1 MLFFD
6 LHHSHTIALAGT
18 LYTIGKRIM
27 QRREN
32 LTITNCYH
40 CGEACDNKI
49 VTFEDYAFCCDGC
62 RTVYQILQQNQL
74 CDFYSFDDVSAN
86 KPKSFPK
93 EKWAFLDSEEI
104 QQQLLQFSS
113 GKLNIITLHIPG
125 MHCTS
130 CIYLLENLSRI
141 KQGVI
146 ATEVNFLKKEI
157 TIQSDP
163 AKINLRELVETLCSI
178 GYAPSIS
185 LQDAEKKQEKHTNK
199 QLYYKIGVAGFCSM
213 NLMAFGLPD
222 YFDFNNLL
230 TADFKLL
237 FGTLSAILA
246 SPVIFYSG
254 AEYFVSG
261 FYALKNRTVNMDLPV
276 ALGLSGLIIQS
287 YYDIFTR
294 SGPGYFDSIAMFIF
308 MLLVGRFFQQRT
320 YQAFSF
326 DRDFKSYFPL
336 AVSKLVD
343 DKKQSVKVTNLEKN
357 DVIFIHNE
365 ELIPADSI
373 LESENALI
381 DYSFVTG
388 ESEPVSSPIGQ
399 LIYAGGRNKGS
410 GIRLR
415 VVQPVS
421 QSYLTQLWNSKAFSK
436 QRVTSLHEWS
446 NKLARYFTIAVVV
459 IAAATAIYWKMNDSS
474 ILLKAVTSAL
484 IVACPCVL
492 ALSIPFTFGA
502 VLRIFG
508 RNGLYLKNADAIEE
522 LAKTDTIIFDKT
534 GTLTSSQ
541 STEIIYE
548 GEGFSEYEKSI
559 IGSVAANST
568 HPVSKKIS
576 EKLEAENIFPITN
589 WKETIGQG
597 ISADIDNHKVAIGK
611 NAYIG
616 LPENASI
623 QQSTFVAV
631 DGKLKG
637 KFTIQNAFRDDIE
650 MLAYRLRKGFD
661 VFVLSGD
668 SDKDKAKLAPLFGA
682 PNLHFHQSP
691 QDKLDFIENLQK
703 NGATVAM
710 IGDGLN
716 DAGALKASN
725 FGITITDDVNSFT
738 PASDAILDAKHLALL
753 PQFVKLAKS
762 TRNMIYGSFIFSFTY
777 NCVGL
782 SFAVRGELEPWVAA
796 LLMPIS
802 SVTVLL
808 YTQLVSRGLA
818 RKYKL

>member
-1 MLFFD
+1 MQTKEKTSA
-6 LHHSHTIALAGT
+6 LH
-18 LYTIGKRIM
+18 
-27 QRREN
+27 
-32 LTITNCYH
+32 CYH
-40 CGEACDNKI
+40 CGETCDKKI
-49 VTFEDYAFCCDGC
+49 VKFEDHVFCCDGC
-62 RTVYQILQQNQL
+62 RTVYEILQQNQL
-74 CDFYSFDDVSAN
+74 CDFYNFDEVQAN
-86 KPKSFPK
+86 KPKAFTK
-93 EKWAFLDSEEI
+93 EKWLFLDAAEI

-113 GKLNIITLHIPG
+113 AKRNIMTLHIPG

-141 KQGVI
+141 KKGVI
-146 ATEVNFLKKEI
+146 ATEVNFLKKEF
-157 TIQSDP
+157 TIQYDP
-163 AKINLRELVETLCSI
+163 KNLTLRELVETLCTI
-178 GYAPSIS
+178 GYSPSIS
-185 LQDAEKKQEKHTNK
+185 LQDAENKQEKQSNK
-199 QLYYKIGVAGFCSM
+199 KLYYKIGVAAFCAS
-213 NLMAFGLPD
+213 NLMILGLPD

-230 TADFKLL
+230 TSDFKLL
-237 FGTLSAILA
+237 FNSLSAVLA
-246 SPVIFYSG
+246 LPVIFYSG
-254 AEYFVSG
+254 AEYFKSG

-287 YYDIFTR
+287 YYDVFTH
-294 SGPGYFDSIAMFIF
+294 SGPGFFDSIAMFIF

-336 AVSKLVD
+336 AVTKIVV
-343 DKKQSVKVTNLEKN
+343 DKKQSAKVTTLQKN

-365 ELIPADSI
+365 ELIPADSV
-373 LESENALI
+373 LESESAMI

-388 ESEPVSSPIGQ
+388 ESEPVNSPIGQ

-410 GIRLR
+410 GIQLR
-415 VVQPVS
+415 VAQPVS
-421 QSYLTQLWNSKAFSK
+421 QSYLTQLWNAKAFSK
-436 QRVTSLHEWS
+436 QRATTLHEWS
-446 NKLARYFTIAVVV
+446 NKLARYFTIAVIL
-459 IAAATAIYWKMNDSS
+459 IAAATAIYWKINDSNL
-474 ILLKAVTSAL
+474 LLKAVTSAL

-534 GTLTSSQ
+534 GTLTSAQ
-541 STEIIYE
+541 ATEIMYE
-548 GEGFSEYEKSI
+548 GEDFSAYERSI

-576 EKLEAENIFPITN
+576 EKLEAENKYKITN
-589 WKETIGQG
+589 WEETIGQG
-597 ISADIDNHKVAIGK
+597 ISAEIDNHKVAIGK

-623 QQSTFVAV
+623 HQNTFVSV

-637 KFTIQNAFRDDIE
+637 KFTIQNTFRKDIE
-650 MLAYRLRKGFD
+650 KLALQLRKGFK
-661 VFVLSGD
+661 VLVLSGD
-668 SDKDKAKLAPLFGA
+668 SDRDKLKLSSLFGA
-682 PNLHFHQSP
+682 TNLYFNQSP
-691 QDKLDFIENLQK
+691 KDKLDFIEKLQK
-703 NGATVAM
+703 KGSKVTM

-716 DAGALKASN
+716 DAGALKAAN
-725 FGITITDDVNSFT
+725 FGITITDDVNAFT
-738 PASDAILDAKHLALL
+738 PASDAILEAKNLGLL

-762 TRNMIYGSFIFSFTY
+762 TRSMIYGSFIFSFAY

-808 YTQLVSRGLA
+808 YTQLVSRFLA
-818 RKYKL
+818 KKYKL

>member
-1 MLFFD
+1 
-6 LHHSHTIALAGT
+6 
-18 LYTIGKRIM
+18 M
-27 QRREN
+27 QLKEN
-32 LTITNCYH
+32 ITITNCYH
-40 CGEACDNKI
+40 CGEPCDKKI
-49 VTFEDYAFCCDGC
+49 VKFEDHSFCCDGC
-62 RTVYQILQQNQL
+62 RTVFQILQQNQL
-74 CDFYSFDDVSAN
+74 CDFYTFDDAQAN
-86 KPKSFPK
+86 KPKAFPK
-93 EKWAFLDSEEI
+93 EKWSFLDTAEI

-113 GKLNIITLHIPG
+113 AKLSIITLHIPG

-130 CIYLLENLSRI
+130 CIYLLENLNRI

-146 ATEVNFLKKEI
+146 STEVNFLKKEI
-157 TIQSDP
+157 TIQFQP
-163 AKINLRELVETLCSI
+163 EIITLRELVETLCTI
-178 GYAPSIS
+178 GYAPSIN
-185 LQDAEKKQEKHTNK
+185 LQDAEKKHEKQSNK

-230 TADFKLL
+230 TTDFKLL
-237 FGTLSAILA
+237 FSVSSAILA
-246 SPVIFYSG
+246 LPVIFYSG
-254 AEYFVSG
+254 WDYFKSG

-287 YYDIFTR
+287 YYDVITQTGAGF
-294 SGPGYFDSIAMFIF
+294 FDSISMFIF

-336 AVSKLVD
+336 AVTKISN
-343 DKKQSVKVTNLEKN
+343 DKKQSAKVTSLQKN
-357 DVIFIHNE
+357 DIIFIHNE

-388 ESEPVSSPIGQ
+388 ESEPVNSPIGR

-410 GIRLR
+410 GVKLR
-415 VVQPVS
+415 IVQPVS
-421 QSYLTQLWNSKAFSK
+421 QSYLTQLWNAKAFSK
-436 QRVTSLHEWS
+436 QRATTLHEWS
-446 NKLARYFTIAVVV
+446 NKLARYFTLAVIV
-459 IAAATAIYWKMNDSS
+459 IAASTAVYWKINDSS
-474 ILLKAVTSAL
+474 LLLKAVTSAL

-541 STEIIYE
+541 ATEIIYE
-548 GEGFSEYEKSI
+548 GEDFSDYENSI
-559 IGSVAANST
+559 IGSVASNST
-568 HPVSKKIS
+568 HPISKKIS
-576 EKLEAENIFPITN
+576 EKLEAETIYPITN

-597 ISADIDNHKVAIGK
+597 ISADIDNHTVSIGK
-611 NAYIG
+611 NAYIR
-616 LPENASI
+616 LPEDASV
-623 QQSTFVAV
+623 QPSTFVSV

-637 KFTIQNAFRDDIE
+637 KFTIQNVFRDDITK
-650 MLAYRLRKGFD
+650 LSTQLRKGFK

-668 SDKDKAKLAPLFGA
+668 SDRDKVKLTPLFGTQ
-682 PNLHFHQSP
+682 NLYFNQSP
-691 QDKLDFIENLQK
+691 QDKLNFIEKLQK
-703 NGATVAM
+703 DGAKVAM

-738 PASDAILDAKHLALL
+738 PASDAILDAKNLGLL

-762 TRNMIYGSFIFSFTY
+762 TRNMIYGSFIFSFAY

>member
-1 MLFFD
+1 
-6 LHHSHTIALAGT
+6 
-18 LYTIGKRIM
+18 M
-27 QRREN
+27 QTEKLN
-32 LTITNCYH
+32 INITSCYH
-40 CGEACDNKI
+40 CGEACDKKLIQYQDHN
-49 VTFEDYAFCCDGC
+49 FCCEGC
-62 RTVYQILQQNQL
+62 RTVYEILQQNQL
-74 CDFYSFDDVSAN
+74 CDFYNFDDVQAN
-86 KPKSFPK
+86 KPKNFPK
-93 EKWAFLDSEEI
+93 EKWAYLDEEDI
-104 QQQLLQFSS
+104 QKQLLQFSNGRLS
-113 GKLNIITLHIPG
+113 IITLHIPG

-130 CIYLLENLSRI
+130 CIYLLENLGRI
-141 KQGVI
+141 KNGVVS
-146 ATEVNFLKKEI
+146 TEVNFLKKEVC
-157 TIQSDP
+157 IQFEP
-163 AKINLRELVETLCSI
+163 AKISLRQVVETLCTI

-185 LQDAEKKQEKHTNK
+185 LQDAEKTQDKKSNR
-199 QLYYKIGVAGFCSM
+199 QLFYKIGVAAFCTM
-213 NLMAFGLPD
+213 NLMAFGLPE
-222 YFDFNNLL
+222 YFDYNNLL
-230 TADFKLL
+230 TADFKLM
-237 FGTLSAILA
+237 FSVLSAILA
-246 SPVIFYSG
+246 IPVIFYSG
-254 AEYFVSG
+254 WDYFKSG
-261 FYALKNRTVNMDLPV
+261 FYALKNRTVNMDLPI
-276 ALGLSGLIIQS
+276 ALGLSGLVVQS
-287 YYDIFTR
+287 VYEIATQT
-294 SGPGYFDSIAMFIF
+294 GPGYFDSIAMFVF

-320 YQAFSF
+320 YDAFSF

-336 AVSKLVD
+336 AVNRLVGD
-343 DKKQSVKVTNLEKN
+343 RKQSAKVTTLQKN

-373 LESENALI
+373 LESESALI

-388 ESEPVSSPIGQ
+388 ESEPVNVPVSQ

-436 QRVTSLHEWS
+436 ARATTLHEWS
-446 NKLARYFTIAVVV
+446 NKMARYFTIAVVI
-459 IAAATAIYWKMNDSS
+459 IASATAVYWKFNNSA
-474 ILLKAVTSAL
+474 ILMKAVTSAL

-492 ALSIPFTFGA
+492 ALTIPFTFGA

-534 GTLTSSQ
+534 GTLTSSKA
-541 STEIIYE
+541 TEIIYE
-548 GEGFSEYEKSI
+548 GEAFTDYEKSI
-559 IGSVAANST
+559 IGAVASNST
-568 HPVSKKIS
+568 HPISQKIS
-576 EKLEAENIFPITN
+576 EKLEAETIYPVTN

-597 ISADIDNHKVAIGK
+597 ISAEIDNHKVSIGK

-623 QQSTFVAV
+623 QRSTFVSV

-637 KFTIQNAFRDDIE
+637 KFTIQNAFREDIE
-650 MLAYRLRKGFD
+650 KLAYRLRKGFQ

-668 SDKDKAKLAPLFGA
+668 SDRDKLKLAPLFGA
-682 PNLHFHQSP
+682 PNLYFNQSP
-691 QDKLDFIENLQK
+691 QDKLNFIENLQK
-703 NGATVAM
+703 DGAKVAM

-716 DAGALKASN
+716 DAGALKAAN

-738 PASDAILDAKHLALL
+738 PASDAILDAKNLGLL

-762 TRNMIYGSFIFSFTY
+762 TRSMIYGSFIFSFAY

-782 SFAVRGELEPWVAA
+782 SFAVIGELEPWIAA

-808 YTQLVSRGLA
+808 YTQLVSRYLA